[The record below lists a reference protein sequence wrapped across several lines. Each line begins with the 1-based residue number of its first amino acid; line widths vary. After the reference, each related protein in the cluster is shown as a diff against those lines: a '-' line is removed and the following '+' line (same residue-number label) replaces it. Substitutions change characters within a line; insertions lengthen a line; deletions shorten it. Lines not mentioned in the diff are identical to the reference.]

1 MKNFLDRNFLLHNP
15 TAEMLYHEYAAAMPL
30 IDYHNH
36 LSPKD
41 IALNRQFDNLSK
53 AWLEGDHY
61 KWRAMRTNG
70 IQEKYCTGNAD
81 DWEKFEKWAETVPN
95 TLRNPLY
102 HWTHLELQRYFDIHD
117 LLNTQSARK
126 IYEEASTKLRQ
137 PDFAVRSL
145 LEKMKV
151 EVICTTDDPIDSLE
165 FHQKIQLDN
174 LNFQVFPTFRP
185 DKSMLWVNQ
194 QAAFNQYLDQLAE
207 VSGVEIRK
215 FQDLKYAL
223 ESRAEFFHLLGC
235 RLADHGLEAIPVA
248 ASTETKTEAIF
259 EKARLGK
266 ALNLEETHQYQYDLL
281 LFLGKLYHSKGW
293 TQQFHLGALR
303 NNNTRMMKSLGPD
316 TGFDSIGDFKQAK
329 NLVRF
334 LDDLDKNNQ
343 LPRTILYNLNPADNE
358 IFATLIGNFNDGS
371 IPGKVQF
378 GSGWW
383 FNDQKDGMERQ
394 INALSQMGLLSRFV
408 GMLTDSRSFLSFP
421 RHEYFRRILCNLL
434 GQDVE
439 SGELPL
445 DRELLGQLVQN
456 ICYYNAK
463 NYFEFIHKK

>member
-1 MKNFLDRNFLLHNP
+1 MKNFLDHHFLLHNE
-15 TAEMLYHEYAAAMPL
+15 TAEMLYYQYAAALPL

-41 IALNRQFDNLSK
+41 IALNRRFDNLSQ

-70 IQEKYCTGNAD
+70 IQEKYCTGNAN
-81 DWEKFEKWAETVPN
+81 DWEKFEKWASTVPN

-102 HWTHLELQRYFDIHD
+102 HWTHLELQRYFDIQD

-151 EVICTTDDPIDSLE
+151 ELICTTDDPIDSLE
-165 FHQKIQLDN
+165 FHQKIQLDH

-185 DKSMLWVNQ
+185 DKPILWVNN
-194 QAAFNQYLDQLAE
+194 QAAFNQYLDQLAD
-207 VSGVEIRK
+207 VSGVEIRN

-223 ESRAEFFHLLGC
+223 EARVDFFHRLGC
-235 RLADHGLEAIPVA
+235 RLADHGLESIPPA
-248 ASTETKTEAIF
+248 ATTDTKTEAIF
-259 EKARLGK
+259 DKARLGK
-266 ALNLEETHQYQYDLL
+266 SLNPEETHQYQYDLL
-281 LFLGKLYHSKGW
+281 FFLGTLYHSKGW

-303 NNNTRMMKSLGPD
+303 NNNTRMMRSIGPD

-329 NLVRF
+329 SLVRF

-394 INALSQMGLLSRFV
+394 INALSNMGLLSCFV

-439 SGELPL
+439 RGELPL